1 MDTGCVHLSPNLA
14 ERWTQPLCI
23 CGVEAEPE
31 RKRDMKDVHL
41 GVPAVVQWVMNQTA
55 AAQVATE
62 VQVLIPGLGVG

>member
-1 MDTGCVHLSPNLA
+1 
-14 ERWTQPLCI
+14 
-23 CGVEAEPE
+23 
-31 RKRDMKDVHL
+31 MKDVHL